1 MQFEKKSL
9 LKIVL
14 VMHPQLDLAALR
26 EVLLEVGQVV
36 LAEVEVEAVP
46 EGAEVDLPREVVAPT
61 VFPEAVAPA
70 VAVVVAAADREN

>member
-1 MQFEKKSL
+1 MQFEKKRL

-14 VMHPQLDLAALR
+14 VMHPQLELAALR
-26 EVLLEVGQVV
+26 EALLEVGQVV
-36 LAEVEVEAVP
+36 LAEVEAEAVP

-61 VFPEAVAPA
+61 VVPEAVAPA

>member
-1 MQFEKKSL
+1 
-9 LKIVL
+9 
-14 VMHPQLDLAALR
+14 MHPQLDLAALR

-61 VFPEAVAPA
+61 VVPEAVAPA